1 MPFVVIPKSVIED
14 QFALKRVKH
23 LGEIYNETTNER
35 MNLVYK
41 EDTNEAL
48 IFFRGLYYKIYAG
61 EETVLSTIKLF
72 FNVKTEEVYVTHF
85 MCAKDKKLKSWAK
98 LLLTN
103 WTKLRNK
110 IEYLELKFKV
120 ES

>member
-1 MPFVVIPKSVIED
+1 MPFVLIPKSVVED
-14 QFALKRVKH
+14 HFALKRVKH
-23 LGEIYNETTNER
+23 LGDIYNETSKER
-35 MNLVYK
+35 LTLVYK

-48 IFFRGLYYKIYAG
+48 LYFRGLYYRIYAG

-72 FNVKTEEVYVTHF
+72 FNVRMEEVYVTYF

-103 WTKLRNK
+103 WTKIRTK
-110 IEYLELKFKV
+110 IDYLELKFKT
-120 ES
+120 ER